1 MRYAAVRL
9 LNAPYGIDKEYDYNI
24 PLHLDGKI
32 KEGGFAVVPFGGAN
46 TAKNALVVK
55 IKDESEYNKTKPVIA
70 LPKNSGGLN
79 GEMLGLCEFIS
90 EHFFCPFGDAVKCIL
105 PSGFGIVKSKIY
117 KYSEKKEVND
127 DELNGSAVN
136 IIERIKRDGE
146 CSSVELKKAFGEK
159 GLQCAASLEKLG
171 VLTAETDY
179 ECVVNEKNEKYVRI
193 LPESEKTNGIKLTP
207 KQSDALETLILSGE
221 DRLFSELVSESG
233 VSASVIKELAKKK
246 LVEIYSIKRDR
257 AKDVFDNYQKLKNG
271 DFELSDEQ
279 KTAYDKLVSLYE
291 AEEAKAALLY
301 GITGSGKTNVIMKL
315 MEKVLS
321 DGKNIIVLV
330 PEIALTSQTVGRFA
344 SKYKDYGIALIHS
357 GLSSGEKSDAWK
369 KIKDGEAR
377 IVIGTRSAIFAPL
390 DNIGLIVMDEEQDAS
405 FKSDR
410 SPKYHTR
417 DVAKYRCV
425 YNKALFVMASATPS
439 IESFYNA
446 KSGRYE
452 LIELKNRYGGAKLPE
467 VEFYDMKNEP
477 FFMAPDDAFHGF
489 SDEKEE
495 KTGEKDRAET
505 EIPLMIG
512 EKLKDEIAHCLDRKE
527 QAIIFINRRGYRA
540 FAMCRN
546 CGEVFAC
553 PNCSVSLT
561 YHKYA
566 KGKNRMV
573 CHYCGYSSDVP
584 EVCAKCGKDRISF
597 VGSGT
602 QLLEETLSKQFE
614 GARVLRMDAD
624 TTTGKYSHEKILSS
638 FRNGKADI
646 LVGTQMVAKGH
657 DFPKVSLVGVAL
669 ADTSLFVNDF
679 KANEKTFSLL
689 TQVLGRAG
697 RADVPGLAVIQTYS
711 PDNEVFRYA
720 SLQDYDKFYESE
732 INFRKSSVFPP
743 FCDIITVG
751 FSGSVET
758 DVINAARNFG
768 MMLDE
773 AAKNVYKDAKFILF
787 GPFRNEIYKLAGKY
801 RVRYIIKCRNGKR
814 IRQMLS
820 ELIKTNIPKR
830 KNVSV
835 YADVNP
841 TNL

>member
-9 LNAPYGIDKEYDYNI
+9 LGVPYGIDKEYDYNI

-32 KEGGFAVVPFGGAN
+32 REGSFAVVPFGGAN

-55 IKDESEYNKTKPVIA
+55 IKDESEYKKTKPVIA

-90 EHFFCPFGDAVKCIL
+90 DRFFCSFGDAVKCIL
-105 PSGFGIVKSKIY
+105 PSGFGIVKSKTY
-117 KYSEKKEVND
+117 TLSDKKTAKD
-127 DELNGSAVN
+127 GELNGAAVN

-171 VLTAETDY
+171 ILSGEPGY
-179 ECVVNEKNEKYVRI
+179 ECVVNEKNEKYVRL
-193 LPESEKTNGIKLTP
+193 LPESENIKSVRLTS
-207 KQSDALETLILSGE
+207 KQSDTLETLIMSGE
-221 DRLFSELVSESG
+221 DCLLSELLSESG
-233 VSASVIKELAKKK
+233 VSPSVVKELAKKN
-246 LVEIYSIKRDR
+246 LVEIYTVKRDR
-257 AKDVFDNYQKLKNG
+257 AKDVFENYRELESGN
-271 DFELSDEQ
+271 FELSAEQ
-279 KTAYDKLVSLYE
+279 KRAYDKLVSLYKE
-291 AEEAKAALLY
+291 KEAKAALLY
-301 GITGSGKTNVIMKL
+301 GITGSGKTNVVMKL

-330 PEIALTSQTVGRFA
+330 PEIALTSQTVGRLA
-344 SKYKDYGIALIHS
+344 SKFKDCGIALIHS
-357 GLSSGEKSDAWK
+357 GLSAGEKSDAWK
-369 KIKDGEAR
+369 KIETGSAR

-390 DNIGLIVMDEEQDAS
+390 ENVGLIVMDEEQDGS

-452 LIELKNRYGGAKLPE
+452 LIKLKNRYGGAKLPE

-477 FFMAPDDAFHGF
+477 YFMAPDDAFQGF

-495 KTGEKDRAET
+495 KPTEKDRAET

-512 EKLKDEIAHCLDRKE
+512 EKLKEEIASCLDRKE

-546 CGEVFAC
+546 CGEVFSC

-566 KGKNRMV
+566 KGKNKMV
-573 CHYCGYSSDVP
+573 CHYCGYSKDVP
-584 EVCAKCGKDRISF
+584 EVCSKCGKDRISF

-614 GARVLRMDAD
+614 GARILRMDAD
-624 TTTGKYSHEKILSS
+624 TTTGKYSHEKILST

-697 RADVPGLAVIQTYS
+697 RADVPGKAVIQTYS
-711 PDNEVFRYA
+711 PDNEVLKYA
-720 SLQDYDKFYESE
+720 SAQDYEKFYESE

-768 MMLDE
+768 ILLDE
-773 AAKNVYKDAKFILF
+773 AAKNVYKDTKFILF
-787 GPFRNEIYKLAGKY
+787 GPFKNEIYRLAGKY
-801 RVRYIIKCRNGKR
+801 RVRYVIKCRNGK
-814 IRQMLS
+814 
-820 ELIKTNIPKR
+820 
-830 KNVSV
+830 
-835 YADVNP
+835 
-841 TNL
+841 